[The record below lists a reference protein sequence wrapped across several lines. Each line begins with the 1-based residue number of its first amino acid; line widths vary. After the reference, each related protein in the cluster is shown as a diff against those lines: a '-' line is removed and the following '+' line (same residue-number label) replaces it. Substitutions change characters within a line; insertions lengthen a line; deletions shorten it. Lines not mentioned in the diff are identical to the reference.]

1 MSCTI
6 TLDGL
11 ALHRYTKG
19 LVGWGERSSITGE
32 RGELVTFD
40 TLDQAQRWIASNGQF
55 SRGAQACGLEAPT
68 TQSSKGDSMTV
79 IYQHPEGMGQIEFN
93 AQTQHLVIRNDE
105 TNEVA
110 HAVIGPEGLR
120 ELAAELL
127 KLADKQ

>member
-11 ALHRYTKG
+11 ALYRYTKG
-19 LVGWGERSSITGE
+19 LMGWGERSSITGE

-40 TLDQAQRWIASNGQF
+40 TRNAAQQWIDRQGQF
-55 SRGAQACGLEAPT
+55 ARGAVVAATIQPT
-68 TQSSKGDSMTV
+68 ERDRMTV
-79 IYQHPEGMGQIEFN
+79 IYQHPDGMGQIEFD

>member
-11 ALHRYTKG
+11 ALYRYTKG
-19 LVGWGERSSITGE
+19 LMGWGERSSITGE

-40 TLDQAQRWIASNGQF
+40 TRNAAQQWIDRQGQF
-55 SRGAQACGLEAPT
+55 ARGAVAAATIQPT
-68 TQSSKGDSMTV
+68 ERDRMTV
-79 IYQHPEGMGQIEFN
+79 IYQHPEGMGQIEFD

-127 KLADKQ
+127 KLADQK

>member
-11 ALHRYTKG
+11 ALYRYTKG
-19 LVGWGERSSITGE
+19 LMGWGERSSITGE

-40 TLDQAQRWIASNGQF
+40 TRNAAQQWIDRQGQF
-55 SRGAQACGLEAPT
+55 ARGAVVAATIQPT
-68 TQSSKGDSMTV
+68 ERDRMTV
-79 IYQHPEGMGQIEFN
+79 IYQHPDGMGQIEFD
-93 AQTQHLVIRNDE
+93 AQAQHLIVRNDE

-110 HAVIGPEGLR
+110 HVVIGPEGLR
-120 ELAAELL
+120 ELASELL